1 MKYRYTFDDRKREN
15 KKKLLFIIVAL
26 IVIVLFT
33 GIIFKDSE
41 NSFVNKVSNVI
52 ISPLK
57 GIHSLTLK
65 FSESLNSKFSDVSK
79 VTEENENLEKEN
91 QELKLKLLETQKIL
105 DENESLK
112 EMLNIKTTYQ
122 HFDIVLGKIILR
134 EHDNWTKTFTID
146 VGSNDGIKLNQAV
159 VHDEGLVGFISNV
172 SENKAVV
179 TTILDPK
186 TSVSVNI
193 STINEPAILKG
204 DLELKE
210 KNKLKL
216 ESIPIE
222 AEVSI
227 SDMLYTSGLGSK
239 FPSSIPVGKII
250 EVVSKKN
257 DMNRYAIVEPIVNI
271 SKISEV
277 GVVIN

>member
-1 MKYRYTFDDRKREN
+1 MDYRYAFEDRKKSN
-15 KKKLLFIIVAL
+15 KKKIIFIIISL
-26 IVIVLFT
+26 IVILLFT
-33 GIIFKDSE
+33 GIIFKDSS
-41 NSFVNKVSNVI
+41 NAVVNKVSNII

-57 GIHSLTLK
+57 GIHKLTLK
-65 FSESLNSKFSDVSK
+65 ISDSVNKKFADSAV
-79 VTEENENLEKEN
+79 VTEENDKLVKEN
-91 QELKLKLLETQKIL
+91 EELKLKLLESQKIL
-105 DENESLK
+105 DENETLK
-112 EMLNIKTTYQ
+112 EMLNIKTSYQ
-122 HFDIVLGKIILR
+122 HFKIALGKIILR

-159 VHDEGLVGFISNV
+159 VHKDGLVGFISNV
-172 SENKAVV
+172 SEKKSVV
-179 TTILDPK
+179 TTILDPQ

-210 KNKLKL
+210 KNQLKL

-227 SDMLYTSGLGSK
+227 ADMLYTSGLGSK
-239 FPSSIPVGKII
+239 FPSSIPVGKIT
-250 EVVSKKN
+250 EVISKKN
-257 DMNRYAIVEPIVNI
+257 DMNRYAIVEPTVEI

-277 GVVIN
+277 GVIIN